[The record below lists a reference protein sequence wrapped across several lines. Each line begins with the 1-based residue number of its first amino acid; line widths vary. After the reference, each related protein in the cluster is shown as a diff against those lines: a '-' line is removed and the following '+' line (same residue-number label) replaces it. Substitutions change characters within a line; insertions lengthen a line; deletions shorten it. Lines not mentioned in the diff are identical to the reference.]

1 MAVLGKTKLISE
13 IPIFSACTPKE
24 LRDISRLA
32 DRVSAIEGEVLARE
46 GTPGREFFVIAQGK
60 ASVTIHGDEIA
71 VLGEGD
77 FFGEM
82 ALLDQGS
89 RAATVTAASP
99 MVLYVIGSRE
109 FGELIERVPF
119 VARRILR
126 GLSERLRRAE
136 DAPTYAW
143 NRH

>member
-1 MAVLGKTKLISE
+1 MVPGKTKLLSE
-13 IPIFSACTPKE
+13 IPIFSACTGKE
-24 LRDISRLA
+24 LREISRLA
-32 DRVSAIEGEVLARE
+32 ERVTAIEGEILAKE

-60 ASVTIHGDEIA
+60 AKVTTKGEELA

-82 ALLDQGS
+82 ALLDQGPRS
-89 RAATVTAASP
+89 ASVVATAP
-99 MVLYVIGSRE
+99 MVLFVIGAKE
-109 FGELIERVPF
+109 FGDLIDRVPF

-126 GLSERLRRAE
+126 GLSERLRLAE

-143 NRH
+143 NRY